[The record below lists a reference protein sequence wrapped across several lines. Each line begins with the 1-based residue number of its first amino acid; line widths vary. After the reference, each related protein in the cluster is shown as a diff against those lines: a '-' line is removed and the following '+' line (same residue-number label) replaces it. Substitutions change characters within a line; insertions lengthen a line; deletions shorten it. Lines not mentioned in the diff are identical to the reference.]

1 MYRISPCRGV
11 VHVPHPVIQLS
22 PTSLPVTNSVD
33 LIKRSPLATRCSF
46 GHQHVSPRGLLAS
59 YLRTL
64 VCMEGIVTKCTS
76 VRPKL
81 VKSVHFNPVT
91 QDFTSREYRDSTAM
105 EIGLAAGG
113 R

>member
-1 MYRISPCRGV
+1 MTVLTLPAFGGSGCLLGPLGAIHTPYPSPPAL
-11 VHVPHPVIQLS
+11 H
-22 PTSLPVTNSVD
+22 
-33 LIKRSPLATRCSF
+33 SF

-64 VCMEGIVTKCTS
+64 VCVEGIVTKCTS

-81 VKSVHFNPVT
+81 VKSVHFNPSN
-91 QDFTSREYRDSTAM
+91 QSFTSREYRDSTAV
-105 EIGLAAGG
+105 ELGLDAGG

>member
-1 MYRISPCRGV
+1 MRS
-11 VHVPHPVIQLS
+11 HVFVRCCAVLLMLICGIP
-22 PTSLPVTNSVD
+22 NSTLD
-33 LIKRSPLATRCSF
+33 SF

-64 VCMEGIVTKCTS
+64 VCVEGIVTKCTS

-81 VKSVHFNPVT
+81 MKSVHFNPSNAS
-91 QDFTSREYRDSTAM
+91 FTSREYRDSTAV
-105 EIGLAAGG
+105 ELGLGAGG

>member
-1 MYRISPCRGV
+1 MHKPY
-11 VHVPHPVIQLS
+11 LS
-22 PTSLPVTNSVD
+22 PPALH
-33 LIKRSPLATRCSF
+33 SF

-64 VCMEGIVTKCTS
+64 VCVEGIVTKCTS

-81 VKSVHFNPVT
+81 VKSVHFNPSN
-91 QDFTSREYRDSTAM
+91 QSFTSREYRDSTAV
-105 EIGLAAGG
+105 ELGLDAGG

>member
-1 MYRISPCRGV
+1 MGGSFFDSVLHIIGLCGLTFLLWCCVVYPTFNHDVPISTLG
-11 VHVPHPVIQLS
+11 
-22 PTSLPVTNSVD
+22 
-33 LIKRSPLATRCSF
+33 SF

-64 VCMEGIVTKCTS
+64 VCVEGIVTKCTS

-81 VKSVHFNPVT
+81 MKSVHFNPSN
-91 QDFTSREYRDSTAM
+91 QSFTSREYRDSTAV
-105 EIGLAAGG
+105 ELGLGAGG

>member
-1 MYRISPCRGV
+1 MQRY
-11 VHVPHPVIQLS
+11 
-22 PTSLPVTNSVD
+22 
-33 LIKRSPLATRCSF
+33 PLGTRCSF

-64 VCMEGIVTKCTS
+64 VCVEGIVTKCTS

-105 EIGLAAGG
+105 EVGLAAGG